1 MVAPVEP
8 TTRQSGLASLE
19 VQMVF
24 GESTVVSS
32 YATSPMKLLA
42 PRSRGRSVWAFTSSF
57 GGGMVAGDQ
66 TKLEVQLRPGARC
79 FLGTQAS
86 TKIYRNPAS
95 LPSGHET
102 RATLEAGSLLVFAP
116 DPVQAFARSMYSQ
129 RQRFDLAPDAS
140 LILLDWFTSG
150 RAARGERW
158 EGSRFA
164 SRNEVFVDGRCA
176 FLDSLLL
183 SPEDGEL
190 GTNHRL
196 GRFNCIATILLLG
209 PAFHAIAT
217 RLLEATK
224 SEPVTRRSELVFS
237 ASPVADGAVLRIAGV
252 SVEAV
257 GRLIHHH
264 LQPASEQLGDDPWAR
279 KW

>member
-1 MVAPVEP
+1 MVALAEP
-8 TTRQSGLASLE
+8 TLRRAGLASLE
-19 VQMVF
+19 VQMVS
-24 GESTVVSS
+24 GESTVTSS
-32 YATSPMKLLA
+32 FATNPMKLLA

-57 GGGMVAGDQ
+57 GGGLVAGDQ
-66 TKLEVQLRPGARC
+66 TRLDVQLRPGTRC

-102 RATLEAGSLLVFAP
+102 RAILEAGSLLVFGP
-116 DPVQAFARSMYSQ
+116 DPVQAFAGSMYSQ
-129 RQRFDLAPDAS
+129 RQCFDLAPDAS
-140 LILLDWFTSG
+140 LVLLDWFTSG

-164 SRNEVFVDGRCA
+164 SRNEVFVDGRCG
-176 FLDSLLL
+176 FLDSVLL
-183 SPEDGEL
+183 SPDDGEL
-190 GTNHRL
+190 GSNHRL

-209 PAFHAIAT
+209 PALHSIAT
-217 RLLEATK
+217 RLLEAMK
-224 SEPVTRRSELVFS
+224 SEPVGRRCELVVS
-237 ASPVADGAVLRIAGV
+237 ASPLADGAVLRVAGV

-264 LQPASEQLGDDPWAR
+264 LQPVSEQLGDDPWSR